1 MEPLI
6 RETMAV
12 ATTFLL
18 MTKYRSRRKINVENT
33 IIIRVFHNTLLIP
46 IILHSAAQLC
56 VLKHVNLSKKSTEYL
71 HINK

>member
-12 ATTFLL
+12 TTTFLL
-18 MTKYRSRRKINVENT
+18 MTKYRSRRKLNVENT
-33 IIIRVFHNTLLIP
+33 IILFDNTLLIP

>member
-12 ATTFLL
+12 TTTFLL

-33 IIIRVFHNTLLIP
+33 IIIFHNTLLIP